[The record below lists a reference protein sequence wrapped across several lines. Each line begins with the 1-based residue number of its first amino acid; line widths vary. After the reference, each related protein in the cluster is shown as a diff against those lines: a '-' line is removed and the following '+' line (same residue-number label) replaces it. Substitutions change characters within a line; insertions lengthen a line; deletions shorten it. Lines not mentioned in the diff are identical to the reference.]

1 MPIVLN
7 DVTNTEKLSLIN
19 SNFQKIEDAINDS
32 LLWRNGSEA
41 GEAQMERP
49 LDMNNGQILNALV
62 GGLRLS
68 NLAEDLTASV
78 VSAANSAISA
88 STSEAN
94 ASASATSAGSSA
106 TSASSSASSAA
117 SSAASISASAAQ
129 IATNTS
135 NISSLQT
142 RMSAEEAK
150 VNSVALGGTG
160 ASTAAT
166 ARSNLGAAASGAN
179 TDITSITGS
188 AASLTTGRTL
198 QVDLTSAATP
208 SFNGTANAVIGTTG
222 TLPVT
227 KGGTGGTTAATA
239 RTGIGAA
246 ASGANTDITSIT
258 GSAATLTT
266 ARTIQTNLGSTSAAS
281 FNGSANVSP
290 GVTGTLPIVN
300 GGTGATDASG
310 ARTAF
315 GVNYTKTTTSTE
327 QTFYYDNGMQATHQV
342 VAAGSISAGASSAF
356 TWTYPQAFA
365 QVPFADIRLVT
376 SQSTQVVIGV
386 ETCTTTQI
394 TGFILNSS
402 GSAVTPTLQL
412 FAYGTRI

>member
-7 DVTNTEKLSLIN
+7 NVTNTEKLSLIN
-19 SNFQKIEDAINDS
+19 ANFQKIEDAINDS
-32 LLWRNGSEA
+32 LLWRAGSEA

-62 GGLRLS
+62 GNLRLS
-68 NLAEDLTASV
+68 ALAEDLTASV

-94 ASASATSAGSSA
+94 ASASATAANSSA
-106 TSASSSASSAA
+106 TSASLSASNAA
-117 SSAASISASAAQ
+117 SSAASVAASAAQ

-135 NISSLQT
+135 DISSLQT
-142 RMSAEEAK
+142 RMSAEETK

-160 ASTAAT
+160 ASTAPT

-198 QVDLTSAATP
+198 QVDLTSSATP

-266 ARTIQTNLGSTSAAS
+266 ARTFQTNLASTASAS

-290 GVTGTLPIVN
+290 GVTGTLAVGN
-300 GGTGATDASG
+300 GGTGVTTLAALSTAMGFSYNTNGQFTIPISGTNYYIKSFSAIVTTNASG
-310 ARTAF
+310 QGTVTYTSAF
-315 GVNYTKTTTSTE
+315 PNSCFAVVIVNG
-327 QTFYYDNGMQATHQV
+327 DD
-342 VAAGSISAGASSAF
+342 SSAS
-356 TWTYPQAFA
+356 
-365 QVPFADIRLVT
+365 ADGNMKLVGW
-376 SQSTQVVIGV
+376 SQSSLSGFTFISVNKNSVAQRINYFAIG
-386 ETCTTTQI
+386 
-394 TGFILNSS
+394 N
-402 GSAVTPTLQL
+402 
-412 FAYGTRI
+412 